1 MDLLDFDFVCL
12 ESGVVAWLG
21 FDFAV
26 VEALID
32 FVVVVA
38 AVALLDFVVVEV

>member
-1 MDLLDFDFVCL
+1 MALLD
-12 ESGVVAWLG
+12 

-38 AVALLDFVVVEV
+38 AVALLGFDFVVVEV